1 MPAIVAN
8 LVQLLISKLVT
19 LLLESSIFV
28 SFVLRTSTEANFSQL
43 RASKVVK
50 LLHKV
55 ASILVNLEQLF
66 ALRVCR
72 SDLPVIV
79 VKPERLAVNDCKS
92 KVLNPSIVDKLEQ
105 LLMSKEVTLV
115 QLVRSSFVNCAL
127 LTSIVV
133 SFPQFFASRVSKLL
147 H

>member
-8 LVQLLISKLVT
+8 RVQLLISKLVT

-43 RASKVVK
+43 LASKVVK
-50 LLHKV
+50 LLHEV
-55 ASILVNLEQLF
+55 ASIAVKLAQLL
-66 ALRVCR
+66 ACRVSR
-72 SDLPVIV
+72 AAFPVIFD
-79 VKPERLAVNDCKS
+79 KPELLAF
-92 KVLNPSIVDKLEQ
+92 KVRKGKESNHVIVDRLRQ
-105 LLMSKEVTLV
+105 PLMSREVTLS
-115 QLVRSSFVNCAL
+115 QLLRSSFVNCAL